1 MLSHNIRGTQ
11 STACKEHYVNCHRF
25 NGDHMSL
32 HDIGFCRNFQCIETA
47 MDDRLLLPVHYAD
60 FFLLDMHWSIVWFKV
75 AHNMPTAAIAL
86 QMFVSERLG

>member
-1 MLSHNIRGTQ
+1 MLSHNVTGMR
-11 STACKEHYVNCHRF
+11 STAFKEHYVNFHRF

-47 MDDRLLLPVHYAD
+47 VDDGLLLPVHYAD

-86 QMFVSERLG
+86 